1 MLIAEN
7 TPFYL
12 VFASII
18 ISPEADLVSSFL
30 FFFDISF
37 YLSFSIFSVVFLDA
51 DVLSFEFEI
60 QCMVTTR
67 R

>member
-1 MLIAEN
+1 MLLAEN

-18 ISPEADLVSSFL
+18 ISLEADLFSSFL